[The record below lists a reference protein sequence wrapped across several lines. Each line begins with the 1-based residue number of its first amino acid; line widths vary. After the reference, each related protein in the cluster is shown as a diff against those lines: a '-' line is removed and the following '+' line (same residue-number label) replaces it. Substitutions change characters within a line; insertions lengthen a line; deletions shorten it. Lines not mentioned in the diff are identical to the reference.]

1 MSRKKTPPPPQAL
14 YLDNVPGGDQEIA
27 LLTARLGTYK
37 LDGEKAMSPHDIRN
51 GYTPG
56 CIIRMISRQ
65 LLHLLEIKQAA
76 LEDGAEWRDHLGSW
90 RPPYLLR
97 DEIARLKREVERMRN
112 NTDTDSM
119 KEPESTTG
127 EGATSSEPIK
137 LDNAKAMRILELC
150 SEMRHARQT
159 IESQIR
165 DLRKEAKSK
174 VSALKKAEAA
184 LLDQN
189 EDGQL
194 QLFELAPDVST
205 EVRGIIENP
214 EV

>member
-1 MSRKKTPPPPQAL
+1 
-14 YLDNVPGGDQEIA
+14 
-27 LLTARLGTYK
+27 
-37 LDGEKAMSPHDIRN
+37 
-51 GYTPG
+51 
-56 CIIRMISRQ
+56 
-65 LLHLLEIKQAA
+65 
-76 LEDGAEWRDHLGSW
+76 
-90 RPPYLLR
+90 
-97 DEIARLKREVERMRN
+97 MRN

-119 KEPESTTG
+119 NETEATTG
-127 EGATSSEPIK
+127 EGATTSSEPIK
-137 LDNAKAMRILELC
+137 VDNAKAMRILELC